1 MKKIIIYICL
11 LLPVVAFQSCKKE
24 FSPGDNYGVTDPLP
38 PYAAFSS
45 TAAVNV
51 ALNADRTTPG
61 SAAIEF
67 ILRTALQQD
76 VTITYSVSGA
86 LTLTNQIAVIPK
98 NSTSTTLPTT
108 PPTPIRIVVPANTA
122 PGTAVVTLTKAVAAD
137 GMVLALGANNVAASQ
152 KKNIV
157 ITQL

>member
-1 MKKIIIYICL
+1 MKKLLIYICL
-11 LLPVVAFQSCKKE
+11 ILPVVAFQSCKKE
-24 FSPGDNYGVTDPLP
+24 FSPGDNYDFSNPLA
-38 PYAAFSS
+38 PYATFSS

-51 ALNADRTTPG
+51 ALNADRATAG

-67 ILRTALQQD
+67 ILRTAMQQN

-86 LTLTNQIAVIPK
+86 LTLTNQTAVIPK
-98 NSTSTTLPTT
+98 NTTTTTLPTT
-108 PPTPIRIVVPANTA
+108 PATPVRITVPANTA
-122 PGTAVVTLTKAVAAD
+122 PGTAVVTLEKAVAAD
-137 GMVLALGANNVAASQ
+137 GTVLTIGANNVAASQ